1 MKRLTYHQVI
11 QIQRLLILE
20 TGGSEGIRDEG
31 LLDSALNS
39 PFQSFNGEDLYKT
52 IQSKAAHLGFSLVN
66 NHSFIDGNKR
76 TGILVM
82 MIFLEMNG
90 IIIECTN
97 EEIVDIGLNLATGHL
112 KVNELLTWIIEH
124 S

>member
-11 QIQRLLILE
+11 QIHSLLILE
-20 TGGSEGIRDEG
+20 TGGSDGIRDQG
-31 LLDSALNS
+31 LLDSALNL
-39 PFQSFNGEDLYKT
+39 PFQSFDGEDLYKT
-52 IQSKAAHLGFSLVN
+52 IQSKAARLGFSLVN
-66 NHSFIDGNKR
+66 NHAFVDGNKR

-112 KVNELLTWIIEH
+112 NVNELLIWIIEY